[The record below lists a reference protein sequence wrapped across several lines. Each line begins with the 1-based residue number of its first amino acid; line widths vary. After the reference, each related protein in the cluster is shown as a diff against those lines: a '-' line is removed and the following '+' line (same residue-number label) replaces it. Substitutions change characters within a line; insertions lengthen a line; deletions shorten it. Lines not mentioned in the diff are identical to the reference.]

1 MKKMSVVF
9 LVLLILNSCS
19 FIPFLSKNQPPFFF
33 DSFIPMH
40 QAEMVSY
47 LDLQLNWDAKDP
59 ENEQLFYNVYFSRKS
74 EPLKQLCKLHTE
86 THYQLFFPLEAET
99 KYHWKVT
106 ATDGRNAVE
115 SDTLVFET
123 SYYFP
128 DWWAQQNK
136 DIYYFGVAAHA
147 RQRYSYSLAEENA
160 EKNKHEFIS
169 KVVRD
174 DMEVFLNE
182 AAVFNETLLKMAEQI
197 ISIVAEHDFE
207 QTKIDLHETKKVRQ
221 DYFRTY
227 IRVTIPKEEY
237 QKKLLSTIRSATYL
251 YDELSFSQTFRQLDA
266 EYH

>member
-9 LVLLILNSCS
+9 LVLLIFNSCS
-19 FIPFLSKNQPPFFF
+19 FMPFLSKNQPPSFF
-33 DSFIPMH
+33 DAFIPMH
-40 QAEMVSY
+40 QSEMVSY
-47 LDLQLNWDAKDP
+47 QDLQLNWDAQDP

-74 EPLKQLCKLHTE
+74 EPLKQMSNKQTE
-86 THYQLFFPLEAET
+86 THFQLFFPLDAET
-99 KYHWKVT
+99 KYHWKIT
-106 ATDGRNAVE
+106 ATDGRNTVE

-128 DWWAQQNK
+128 DWWGQQNK
-136 DIYYFGVAAHA
+136 DIYYFGVAAHS
-147 RQRYSYSLAEENA
+147 RQRYSYSLAEKNA

-182 AAVFNETLLKMAEQI
+182 AAILTLLKMAEQI
-197 ISIVAEHDFE
+197 IPIIAKHDFE
-207 QTKIDLHETKKVRQ
+207 QTKVDLHETKKVRK

-237 QKKLLSTIRSATYL
+237 QKKLLSTIRSARYL
-251 YDELSFSQTFRQLDA
+251 YDELSFSQSFRQLDA